1 MNYIHKVAVIGD
13 SVLKGVVFNEVSGRY
28 QALTESCATMVQKCL
43 NISILNR
50 SRFGNTIDK
59 GNQLLDIALK
69 KGLDCELALLEF
81 GGNDCDFDWKAVSDH
96 PEEEHQP
103 RTQLDHFLSVLSEM
117 VQKLKK
123 NGIEP
128 VLMSLPPVDG
138 ERYFQH
144 LVQMGF
150 KAESLLHFLG
160 DPHMISRFHES
171 YSLAVT
177 RFAREAQCIYVPIR
191 EAFLSSFKYGKLMC
205 VDGIH
210 PNQEG
215 HYLMKQVFI
224 DTISTGKSWRA
235 LPAT

>member
-43 NISILNR
+43 GISILNR
-50 SRFGNTIDK
+50 SRFGSTIDK
-59 GNQLLDIALK
+59 GNQVLDVALA

-81 GGNDCDFDWKAVSDH
+81 GGNDCDFDWRAVAER
-96 PEEEHQP
+96 PEEAHLP
-103 RTQLDHFLSVLSEM
+103 RTPLDHFLSVLSEM

-144 LVQMGF
+144 LVGMGIN
-150 KAESLLHFLG
+150 AENLLHFLG

-171 YSLAVT
+171 YSLAIT
-177 RFAREAQCIYVPIR
+177 HFAREIGCLYVPIR
-191 EAFLSSFKYGKLMC
+191 EAFLSEFRYKKLMC
-205 VDGIH
+205 SDGIH

-215 HYLMKQVFI
+215 HMLMKQVFVDSI
-224 DTISTGKSWRA
+224 AHGKAWQVQGI
-235 LPAT
+235 